1 MNEKQ
6 IVLEDLEIR
15 LEYAEDKI
23 KELED
28 ELNSW
33 KNEKYSI
40 IEQIE
45 KLNEQAATPIFFC
58 RRAADQVCAFS
69 IIPQL
74 PAFCQGFFAKFFYFY
89 FSQNA

>member
-15 LEYAEDKI
+15 LEYAKNKI

-45 KLNEQAATPIFFC
+45 KLNE
-58 RRAADQVCAFS
+58 
-69 IIPQL
+69 
-74 PAFCQGFFAKFFYFY
+74 
-89 FSQNA
+89 